1 MTDARAG
8 SISLIA
14 NARVDGTAAYAQSM
28 YVIADFLPGNQ
39 HIVLANAVAA
49 IVEAAQTVTVQVADL
64 HAVVEMVPQ
73 SAAQAAALH
82 LLADLNASTTQISSI
97 YLICDAERPHF
108 AQATGLNAVVS
119 ARNQSP
125 RALANAVVAIAN
137 ARSATTRAMTDGMAT
152 VVAFQTEIQ
161 AQTSKMQAVA
171 SFAPSTQ
178 AQTPAL
184 HLVADG
190 SARPQPQ
197 QAQIGSLFAVVNG
210 VLAGEPHEYLPNRMR
225 HGKRSKIGAISPYNQ
240 ES

>member
-14 NARVDGTAAYAQSM
+14 NARVDATAAYVQSM
-28 YVIADFLPGNQ
+28 YVIADFLPDNH
-39 HIVLANAVAA
+39 HIVLTNAMAA
-49 IVEAAQTVTVQVADL
+49 IVEATQTITVQAADL
-64 HAVVEMVPQ
+64 HAVVEMAPQ
-73 SAAQAAALH
+73 SGIQAGALH
-82 LLADLNASTTQISSI
+82 LIADLNASIVQIDG
-97 YLICDAERPHF
+97 ICAIV
-108 AQATGLNAVVS
+108 NAVRPKFGQASGINATVN

-125 RALANAVVAIAN
+125 RALANAVIAVADARSNTPPAIAI
-137 ARSATTRAMTDGMAT
+137 AVHA

-161 AQTSKMQAVA
+161 AQTARIQAVVA
-171 SFAPSTQ
+171 LAPPTQ
-178 AQTPAL
+178 AQIPTL

-190 SARPQPQ
+190 SARSRPKQT
-197 QAQIGSLFAVVNG
+197 QIGSLFAVVNG

>member
-1 MTDARAG
+1 MTDVRAG
-8 SISLIA
+8 SINLIA
-14 NARVDGTAAYAQSM
+14 NARGDGTAAYVQAM
-28 YVIADFLPGNQ
+28 HAVVDFLPDLH

-49 IVEAAQTVTVQVADL
+49 IVEATQTITVQAADL
-64 HAVVEMVPQ
+64 HAVVEMAPQ
-73 SAAQAAALH
+73 SVIQAGAMH
-82 LLADLNASTTQISSI
+82 LIAHINPLAPQVSSI
-97 YLICDAERPHF
+97 YLICDAVRPKF
-108 AQATGLNAVVS
+108 GQASGINVTVNARS
-119 ARNQSP
+119 QSP
-125 RALANAVVAIAN
+125 RALANAVVAVAN
-137 ARSATTRAMTDGMAT
+137 ARSATTRAMTDGMAAI
-152 VVAFQTEIQ
+152 VSFQTEIQ

-190 SARPQPQ
+190 SARPRPQ

>member
-14 NARVDGTAAYAQSM
+14 NARVDATAAYVQSM
-28 YVIADFLPGNQ
+28 YVIADFLPDNH
-39 HIVLANAVAA
+39 HIVLTNAMAA
-49 IVEAAQTVTVQVADL
+49 IVEATQTITVQAADL
-64 HAVVEMVPQ
+64 HAVVEMAPQ
-73 SAAQAAALH
+73 SAIQAGALH
-82 LLADLNASTTQISSI
+82 LIADINPLAPQVSSI

-125 RALANAVVAIAN
+125 RALANAFVAIAN
-137 ARSATTRAMTDGMAT
+137 ARSATTRAMTDGMAAI
-152 VVAFQTEIQ
+152 VSLQTEIQ
-161 AQTSKMQAVA
+161 AHTSKMQAVA

-190 SARPQPQ
+190 SARPRPQ
-197 QAQIGSLFAVVNG
+197 QAQIASLFAVVNG
-210 VLAGEPHEYLPNRMR
+210 VLAGKPHEYLPNRMR
-225 HGKRSKIGAISPYNQ
+225 HGKRSKIGAISSYG